1 MKSYLAEEKEI
12 NKFQFIEQK
21 TPADLEKSAGVF
33 IFLLRSKKNQ
43 PIYEDEPFDDFSD
56 KNITLFCQLFF
67 AKHTILKAKYSIPY
81 L

>member
-33 IFLLRSKKNQ
+33 ICLLRSKINQ

-56 KNITLFCQLFF
+56 KNITLYAGRLFLLLSRF
-67 AKHTILKAKYSIPY
+67 LLI
-81 L
+81 